1 MKTHSGC
8 EPFEHLLPIHAAGR
22 LDAAERA
29 EVDAHLAGC
38 AACRADLELW
48 VAVAGEIRSGSRRA
62 APAPGLPER
71 ALARA
76 RGQATPVRGGLS
88 VAFRRAWE
96 LLCAQFLLVKR
107 EMWPASAAVMLI
119 GAAVALLSGHAEAV
133 YFIAPPAAAA
143 SLAALFGPEHDPA
156 YELVMSTPTSP
167 WRVMLARL
175 SIVSAYNL
183 LLALAASVALLA
195 ILPAGMLGSIILG
208 WLGPLAFLSAMAL
221 LLSIRFGTGNA
232 VALAYGLW
240 IANYLP
246 FQSFSRPGGSPIWEE
261 ILLAYRSFWGNSL
274 LLVSLSV
281 LLTLAALWSSGRP
294 AFRLDSNSV

>member
-1 MKTHSGC
+1 MKKTGRC
-8 EPFEHLLPIHAAGR
+8 EHLESLLPLHAAGR
-22 LDAAERA
+22 LDAAAWA

-38 AACRADLELW
+38 ATCRADLELW
-48 VAVAGEIRSGSRRA
+48 SAVAAEILSNSRRA
-62 APAPGLPER
+62 VPAPDLPDR

-76 RGQATPVRGGLS
+76 RGQAISARGGLS
-88 VAFRRAWE
+88 AAFRRTWE
-96 LLCAQFLLVKR
+96 LLRAQFFLVKH
-107 EMWPASAAVMLI
+107 EMWPVSAAVMLI
-119 GAAVALLSGHAEAV
+119 GAAVALLSGYAEAV

-183 LLALAASVALLA
+183 LLALAASLALLA

-208 WLGPLAFLSAMAL
+208 WLCPMAFLSALAL

-232 VALAYGLW
+232 IALAYGLW
-240 IANYLP
+240 IANYIP
-246 FQSFSRPGGSPIWEE
+246 FQFFTGPGGSPVWEG
-261 ILLAYRSFWGNSL
+261 ILLTYRSFWGNSL
-274 LLVSLSV
+274 LLLSLSV

-294 AFRLDSNSV
+294 AFRLDRDSA